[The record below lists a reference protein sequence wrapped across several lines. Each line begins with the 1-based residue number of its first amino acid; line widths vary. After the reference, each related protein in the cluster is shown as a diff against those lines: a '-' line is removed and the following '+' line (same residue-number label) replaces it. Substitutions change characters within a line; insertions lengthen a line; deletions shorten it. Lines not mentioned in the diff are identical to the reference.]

1 MQLTIRNLSKTYPNG
16 VRAIHNVSLTLNNG
30 MFGLLGPN
38 GAGKS
43 SLMRT
48 IATLQEADSGSITL
62 DDIDVLQNQTRVRQL
77 LGYLPQEFGVYP
89 RISAEQM
96 LDHVARLKGIDRPG
110 ERKDLVGA
118 LLNKVNLYKDRK
130 KKLGTF
136 SGGMKQRWGIAQAL

>member
-1 MQLTIRNLSKTYPNG
+1 MKLVINSLSKTYPNG
-16 VRAIHNVSLTLNNG
+16 VQAIKDVSLTLTNG

-48 IATLQEADSGSITL
+48 IATLQEADEGTVYL
-62 DDIDVLQNQTRVRQL
+62 DDLDVLNNKTSVRQL

-96 LDHVARLKGIDRPG
+96 LDHVAKLKGVGNAG
-110 ERKDLVGA
+110 ERRELVYA
-118 LLNKVNLYKDRK
+118 LLDNVNLFEYKKR
-130 KKLGTF
+130 KLGTF
-136 SGGMKQRWGIAQAL
+136 SGGMKQRFGI